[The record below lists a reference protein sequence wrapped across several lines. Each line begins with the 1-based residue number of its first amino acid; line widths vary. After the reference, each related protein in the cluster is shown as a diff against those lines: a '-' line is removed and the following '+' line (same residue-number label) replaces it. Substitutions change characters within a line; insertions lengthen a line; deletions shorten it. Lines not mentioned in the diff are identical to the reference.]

1 MVKINNT
8 LRMKQIYSVN
18 KIKKSMS
25 GLPGNKGYLADYNE
39 QFTGRI
45 YSG

>member
-18 KIKKSMS
+18 HGKNSMNQ
-25 GLPGNKGYLADYNE
+25 LLVIED
-39 QFTGRI
+39 I
-45 YSG
+45 